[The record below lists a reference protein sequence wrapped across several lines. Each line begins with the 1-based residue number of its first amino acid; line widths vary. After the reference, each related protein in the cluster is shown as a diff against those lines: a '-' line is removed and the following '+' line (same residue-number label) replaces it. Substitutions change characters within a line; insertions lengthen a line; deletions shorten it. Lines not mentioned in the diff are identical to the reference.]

1 MIAQTRNSVALALA
15 MVALAVPAAAQ
26 GRGNAFG
33 RGKTTAAA
41 PTPSAAAAAPS
52 VGIRQFGSWLDDASV
67 MAPGTAW
74 TAISFG
80 YFRSSGSRQTDFPSV
95 DAGLGVTRRVQV
107 GFSVPY
113 NRLHFPDGTG
123 INGVGDTYV
132 NAKVTLSEPDAA
144 SRLGVAITPV
154 VEIASDPLP
163 GASRL
168 AWAAPLSF
176 EVRGGSNRVF
186 GTTGYFSRGAFFGST
201 AFERQVDD
209 RVVVTASLT
218 HMRSLKEDAEAD
230 RLGLPRNRTDVTGV
244 ASYFVTDSLAVFA
257 GTGRTL
263 VDSANGTS
271 FLLTGGLSF
280 SFTPRTAF

>member
-1 MIAQTRNSVALALA
+1 MITVTRHTIAIALV
-15 MVALAVPAAAQ
+15 MVAFAVPAAAQ
-26 GRGNAFG
+26 GRGNHFG

-52 VGIRQFGSWLDDASV
+52 LGIRQFGSWLDDASV
-67 MAPGTAW
+67 MAPGNAW

-95 DAGLGVTRRVQV
+95 DAGLALTDRVQV

-123 INGVGDTYV
+123 VNGVGDMYV
-132 NAKVTLSEPDAA
+132 NAKMTLADPGGS

-154 VEIASDPLP
+154 VEISSEPLP
-163 GASRL
+163 GASRF

-201 AFERQVDD
+201 AVERQLND
-209 RVVVTASLT
+209 RVVLTGSLT

-230 RLGLPRNRTDVTGV
+230 AMGLPRNRTDVTGV
-244 ASYFVTDSLAVFA
+244 ASYFVTESLAVFA

-263 VDSANGTS
+263 ADSANGTS